1 MTYQRIMII
10 GSPGSGKSTLARK
23 LSQDLKLPLIHLDK
37 LNWIDDKETVS
48 EEIFLERLNKAV
60 AGKSWIIDGNY
71 GSSMALRLKRAELVI
86 WLQVPRLICLYR
98 IVKRFLLSLMQENL
112 SGNPRRIDW
121 DFVRFVW
128 NFPKSYQRTE
138 ELLKDFPN
146 VSLLRVREWS
156 EIQAFLRERIL
167 NL

>member
-1 MTYQRIMII
+1 MTYHRIMII

-71 GSSMALRLKRAELVI
+71 GSSMELRLKRAELVI

-98 IVKRFLLSLMQENL
+98 IVKRLLLSLMQENL

-156 EIQAFLRERIL
+156 EIQTFLRE
-167 NL
+167 NT

>member
-48 EEIFLERLNKAV
+48 EEIFLERLNKVV

-71 GSSMALRLKRAELVI
+71 GASMALRLKRAELVI
-86 WLQVPRLICLYR
+86 WLQVPRFICLYR
-98 IVKRFLLSLMQENL
+98 IVKRFLLSLLQKNL

-156 EIQAFLRERIL
+156 EIQTFLRE
-167 NL
+167 NT

>member
-128 NFPKSYQRTE
+128 NFSKSYQRTE

-156 EIQAFLRERIL
+156 EIQTFLRE
-167 NL
+167 NT